1 MYKLLI
7 VEDEKMIRDGLVNQV
22 PWSEYGYETV
32 GSCSNGASAL
42 DMIRRELPDVVL
54 TDIKMPVMSGI
65 ELMERIKNDYPKIKI
80 VILSGYNE
88 FEYARKGIEY
98 GAYSYVLKPTKEK
111 DFSEVFLRLK
121 KELDAL
127 NENADNTEQ
136 CPTENVP
143 GVELV
148 KKFIAENFERKITL
162 EEVSNLVYMNP
173 SYFSSFF
180 KSKTN
185 RTFIEYL
192 TQVRMNKA
200 KELLRHKDTRVYEVA
215 GMVGY
220 DDFRHFSRIFKRY
233 TGQNPHDYRNN
244 RLNSVQ

>member
-22 PWSEYGYETV
+22 PWNELGFETV
-32 GSCSNGASAL
+32 GACSNGASAL
-42 DMIRRELPDVVL
+42 EMIKTAAPDVVL

-65 ELMERIKNDYPKIKI
+65 ELMERIKAGYPKIKI

-98 GAYSYVLKPTKEK
+98 GAYSYILKPTKEK
-111 DFSEVFLRLK
+111 DFVEVFSRLK
-121 KELDAL
+121 KDLDNL
-127 NENADNTEQ
+127 NEIPDNPEETTADS
-136 CPTENVP
+136 VP

-148 KKFIAENFERKITL
+148 KKFIAENYERKITL
-162 EEVSNLVYMNP
+162 EEVANLVYMNP

-185 RTFIEYL
+185 QTFIEYL

-200 KELLRHKDTRVYEVA
+200 KELLKHRDTRVYEVA

-233 TGQNPHDYRNN
+233 TG
-244 RLNSVQ
+244 